1 MDLDDE
7 NKSRELEISNSCLY
21 VSSNYWSLEIGLVLE
36 DKDGGINSFDYV
48 IRDRY
53 SERFFVVMQ
62 LKTMDKE
69 RLEEI
74 SLLSIQSKNVG
85 ASKCYVLSKKEFS
98 KKEKSLTD
106 ILLIDRI
113 KTLMYDGKEM
123 IILEDTSIKSAYEN
137 LKSKKKENTKNRRR
151 DKGKI
156 LIDILSLT
164 RHEEGAGITKII
176 YRCNLNYKAA
186 LSFIEEMK
194 TKNLIEI
201 FENEFKQ
208 KRYKITR
215 EGLKTL
221 EELVRINKYLDVN

>member
-1 MDLDDE
+1 MDLDDN
-7 NKSRELEISNSCLY
+7 NKSGELEILNSCLY
-21 VSSNYWSLEIGLVLE
+21 VNSTYWSLEIGAVLE

-53 SERFFVVMQ
+53 SDRFFVVMQ
-62 LKTMDKE
+62 LKTQDKE

-85 ASKCYVLSKKEFS
+85 ASKCYALSKKEFT

-106 ILLIDRI
+106 LLLIDRI
-113 KTLMYDGKEM
+113 KTIMYDGKEM
-123 IILEDTSIKSAYEN
+123 IVLEDTNIKSAYEN
-137 LKSKKKENTKNRRR
+137 LKSKKKDNTKNRRR

-164 RHEEGAGITKII
+164 RQEEGAGITRII

-215 EGLKTL
+215 DGLKTL

>member
-1 MDLDDE
+1 MDLDDK

-21 VSSNYWSLEIGLVLE
+21 VSSNYWSLEIGVVLE

>member
-21 VSSNYWSLEIGLVLE
+21 VSSNYWSLEIGVVLE
-36 DKDGGINSFDYV
+36 DRDGGINSFDYV

>member
-1 MDLDDE
+1 ME
-7 NKSRELEISNSCLY
+7 TMKIYTISNSCLY
-21 VSSNYWSLEIGLVLE
+21 VSSNYWSLEIGVVLE

>member
-1 MDLDDE
+1 MDLDDN
-7 NKSRELEISNSCLY
+7 NKSGELEILNSCLY
-21 VSSNYWSLEIGLVLE
+21 VNSTYWSLEIGAVLE

-53 SERFFVVMQ
+53 SDRFFVVMQ
-62 LKTMDKE
+62 LKTQDKE

-85 ASKCYVLSKKEFS
+85 ASKCYALSKKEFT

-106 ILLIDRI
+106 LLLIDRI
-113 KTLMYDGKEM
+113 KTIMYDGKEM
-123 IILEDTSIKSAYEN
+123 IVLEDTNIKSAYEN
-137 LKSKKKENTKNRRR
+137 LKSKKKDNTKNRRR

-164 RHEEGAGITKII
+164 RQEEGAGITRII

>member
-21 VSSNYWSLEIGLVLE
+21 VSSNYWSLEIGVVLE

>member
-1 MDLDDE
+1 MDLD
-7 NKSRELEISNSCLY
+7 NKNKNHELEISDSCLY
-21 VSSNYWSLEIGLVLE
+21 IDSTFWSLEIGAVLE

-48 IRDRY
+48 IRDRFT
-53 SERFFVVMQ
+53 ERFFVVMQ
-62 LKTMDKE
+62 LKTLDNE

-85 ASKCYVLSKKEFS
+85 ASKCYALSKKEFT
-98 KKEKSLTD
+98 KKEKSLMD
-106 ILLIDRI
+106 LLHIDRI
-113 KTLMYDGKEM
+113 KSILYDGKEM
-123 IILEDTSIKSAYEN
+123 IVLEDTNIKRAYDN
-137 LKSKKKENTKNRRR
+137 LKSKKKENTKNHRR

-156 LIDILSLT
+156 MIDILSLT

-186 LSFIEEMK
+186 LTFIDDLK
-194 TKNLIEI
+194 SKNLIGI

-221 EELVRINKYLDVN
+221 EELIRLNKYLDVN

>member
-21 VSSNYWSLEIGLVLE
+21 VSSNYWSLEIGVVLE

-164 RHEEGAGITKII
+164 RQEEGAGITKII